1 MEALQIEKAQI
12 KDGSKNSDGLL
23 HRSELR
29 ATIKTGGELSKA
41 VIYTRVSTAEQAEN
55 KQSLD
60 SQETACRDFAAKHDF
75 EIDKVFREEGESAK
89 TADRTKL
96 LEMLKYCQ
104 QNKGTVKYV
113 LVYKVD
119 RFARRAED
127 HLTLKAMLLKLGV
140 RIFSATEPIEDS
152 NTGKLMETIL
162 AGFAEF
168 DNGVRS
174 ERSGNGMRAR
184 LEEGGWVHIAP
195 TGWKN
200 VKDELRRPTIE
211 PDVDTGPKVKR
222 LLREFLKGT
231 YSQKQII
238 ELAQQYGL
246 KNSPNKKNKDQPLQ
260 PISGNTVLKIL
271 HNPLNAGMVHG
282 KSLKEPIKGL
292 HWEHRYIEP
301 EEHQA
306 ILNILAGKK
315 KAFLP
320 EARAKPLWPLRRFA
334 KCNLCGHGMT
344 GSISRGRTKQYAYYH
359 CVQCKGRVRELRK
372 VAHSEFEA
380 RLNAVKPAD
389 DILQLFKQVVI
400 RRWNEE
406 FREVHTQRRQIDN
419 ELEQWEVRRQAI
431 LDKNFDGKIDDET
444 TSEQLQRVGIKKAE
458 LRLARSE
465 LFEGEVEKET
475 IVDYAINFMA
485 SASRLWKVADLE
497 DKQRFQKMVF
507 PEGITYIFGQGF
519 GTAKTGECYDE
530 LQRLT
535 DVVEQ
540 ALNKKLNAD
549 TEKSLL
555 VTSRR
560 IELRLPG

>member
-1 MEALQIEKAQI
+1 MEKMQISG
-12 KDGSKNSDGLL
+12 GSKISDGLL
-23 HRSELR
+23 HRNELR
-29 ATIKTGGELSKA
+29 ATIKTEAGGELSKA

-55 KQSLD
+55 KKSLD
-60 SQETACRDFAAKHDF
+60 LQEISCRDFAARHDL

-89 TADRTKL
+89 TADRTQL
-96 LEMLKYCQ
+96 LEMLRYCQ
-104 QNKGTVKYV
+104 QNKGKVKAV

-127 HLTLKAMLLKLGV
+127 HLTLKAMLMKLGV
-140 RIFSATEPIEDS
+140 QIFSATEPIEQS
-152 NTGKLMETIL
+152 NTGTLMETIL

-200 VKDELRRPTIE
+200 VKDGRKRPTIE
-211 PDVDTGPKVKR
+211 PDEDTGPKVKR
-222 LLREFLKGT
+222 LLHEFLKGT

-246 KNSPNKKNKDQPLQ
+246 KNRPNKKNKDKPLK

-271 HNPLNAGMVHG
+271 RNPVNAGMVHG
-282 KSLKEPIKGL
+282 KSLIEQKKGL
-292 HWEHRYIEP
+292 HWEHRFIEP

-306 ILNILAGKK
+306 ILDIIAGKK
-315 KAFLP
+315 KAYLP
-320 EARAKPLWPLRRFA
+320 ESRAKPLWPLRRFA
-334 KCNLCGHGMT
+334 KCNKCSHGMT

-359 CVQCKGRVRELRK
+359 CVQCKGKVRQLRM

-380 RLNAVKPAD
+380 RLANVKPAN

-406 FREVHTQRRQIDN
+406 FREVHEQRRQIDD
-419 ELEQWEVRRQAI
+419 ELEQWEVRRQTI
-431 LDKNFDGKIDDET
+431 LDKNFDGLIDDET
-444 TSEQLQRVGIKKAE
+444 TSEQLQRVSIKKAE
-458 LRLARSE
+458 LRLMRSE

-485 SASRLWKVADLE
+485 SASRLWKCADLE
-497 DKQRFQKMVF
+497 NKQRFQKMVF

-519 GTAKTGECYDE
+519 GTAKMGECYEE
-530 LQRLT
+530 LSRLT

-540 ALNKKLNAD
+540 ALKTEKTSHA
-549 TEKSLL
+549 EKSLV
-555 VTSRR
+555 VTSRG
-560 IELRLPG
+560 IEPRLPG